1 MTTHA
6 ALSLKDSLA
15 GHNEI
20 NVTLKIDVLGRVA
33 NAPPIDTDWMAP
45 HVRDGGDRFVSD
57 DFVILPT
64 GYVTPCLLIQ
74 LQHRTANGVMTKFVS
89 RSKFY

>member
-33 NAPPIDTDWMAP
+33 NAPLIDTDWMAP
-45 HVRDGGDRFVSD
+45 HVRDGDDHFVSE
-57 DFVILPT
+57 DFAILPT

-74 LQHRTANGVMTKFVS
+74 LQHQTANGVMNKFVS
-89 RSKFY
+89 RSEIY